1 MAGALHETVTSTA
14 RRDQEPPE
22 WAKGG
27 LGRWGSEVHIML
39 KALGGSWPSAGG
51 VKPGTIV
58 GEDELERMARD
69 VLVAADRDPTD
80 SRDLARHVAAIV
92 RSEFWGRAMSAG
104 RKYFEVPFSVR
115 VGPEDAEYAE
125 LVFRAGLVPLAG
137 GRPVVL
143 VPGAL
148 VFLSGAVDLLF
159 KEKDGWVIADYK
171 TDRLP
176 DALSVGGGEDMKKA
190 LRALVDLY
198 RPQVRLYSRFWE
210 KITGE
215 KVKES
220 GLYFTAHNAWFK
232 VETR

>member
-1 MAGALHETVTSTA
+1 
-14 RRDQEPPE
+14 
-22 WAKGG
+22 
-27 LGRWGSEVHIML
+27 
-39 KALGGSWPSAGG
+39 
-51 VKPGTIV
+51 
-58 GEDELERMARD
+58 MARD
-69 VLVAADRDPTD
+69 VLVAADRNPTD
-80 SRDLARHVAAIV
+80 SRDLSRHVAAIV
-92 RSEFWGRAMSAG
+92 RSEFWLRAMQSE
-104 RKYFEVPFSVR
+104 RRLFEVPFSVR
-115 VGPEDAEYAE
+115 VGPEDAEYGD
-125 LVFRAGLVPLAG
+125 LVFRAGLVPFSG

-159 KEKDGWVIADYK
+159 KEKEGWVIADYK

-176 DALSVGGGEDMKKA
+176 EALAGGGDEVKNET
-190 LRALVDLY
+190 LRALVDFY

-232 VETR
+232 VEKS